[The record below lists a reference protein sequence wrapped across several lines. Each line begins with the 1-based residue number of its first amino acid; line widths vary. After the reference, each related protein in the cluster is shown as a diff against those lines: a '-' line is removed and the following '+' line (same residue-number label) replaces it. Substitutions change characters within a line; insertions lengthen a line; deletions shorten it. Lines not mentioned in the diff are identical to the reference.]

1 MASLIWFRILGAAA
15 VGLLAW
21 RGEFWA
27 IPLSV
32 VAPCLIVTQPTRAL
46 SGVAALGYYAA
57 ASFPVM
63 AVSKAY
69 WPSPN
74 ALPVALW
81 LTATVILSLPWFL
94 CWTSRASL
102 LPCATA
108 AAMVASAIPPLC
120 IVGWASPLAAAGV
133 LFPATAW
140 LGLLA
145 VLVLPGFLIHEGTRV
160 MATLTAVATSL
171 ALNAQTKPLPIP
183 NGWEGEATH
192 IQRQAYRG
200 DLTDLNIE
208 EGLQRRVVRSRADF
222 LVFPETAVRRWT
234 EATEAFW
241 MPTISGAGKTVLIGA
256 VQPIHGSSRY
266 HNSVIIFGKNARGAV
281 HQRIPVPGG
290 MWNPFRRNGGVAM
303 DLFGAGTVEV
313 GGQRAAILIC
323 YEQLLV
329 WPMLRSAVERPTVLL
344 AASNEAWTA
353 GTAVPRVQGACA
365 RSWARLFGLP
375 LISAINS

>member
-1 MASLIWFRILGAAA
+1 MASLIWIRIVGATAI
-15 VGLLAW
+15 GLLAW
-21 RGEFWA
+21 HGEFSA
-27 IPLSV
+27 ISLSV
-32 VAPCLIVTQPTRAL
+32 VAPCLIVTQPRRSLA
-46 SGVAALGYYAA
+46 VAAALGYYAA

-63 AVSKAY
+63 TVSKAY
-69 WPSPN
+69 WPSSD
-74 ALPVALW
+74 ALAIALW
-81 LTATVILSLPWFL
+81 LLATVILSLPWFL

-133 LFPATAW
+133 LFPGTAW

-145 VLVLPGFLIHEGTRV
+145 VLALPGFLIFEGTRL
-160 MATLTAVATSL
+160 MAALTAVAASL

-183 NGWEGEATH
+183 NSWEGEATH

-200 DLTDLNIE
+200 DLTDLAIE

-222 LVFPETAVRRWT
+222 LVFPEAAVRRWT
-234 EATEAFW
+234 EATEVFW
-241 MPTISGAGKTVLIGA
+241 MPTISGTGKTVLIGA
-256 VQPIHGSSRY
+256 IQPIPGSSRY
-266 HNSVIIFGKNARGAV
+266 HNSVITFGKKARGAV

-329 WPMLRSAVERPTVLL
+329 WPMLRSAIERPTVLI
-344 AASNEAWTA
+344 ATSNEAWTA
-353 GTAVPRVQGACA
+353 GTIVPRVQQACA